1 MDRQNKEL
9 CRKKNTFAFSRE
21 SKSKMNPGENKPA
34 PLQFEDNIFHLD
46 LHPSNDIVATGMIN
60 GRIQW

>member
-1 MDRQNKEL
+1 MHIIAI
-9 CRKKNTFAFSRE
+9 FFFSTVFI
-21 SKSKMNPGENKPA
+21 KMNPGENKPA
-34 PLQFEDNIFHLD
+34 PLQFDDNIFHLD